1 MRKYSGSVIPF
12 LLLMLVVVGCSS
24 NSEKPEVTGDNGLE
38 QPVVKQQQPVVE
50 QPELDSLDASD
61 VQEVKLSRS
70 LGFGVVNEAEL
81 AVFSEQADIKIF
93 MDAINTAEKIEGKL
107 DIRRPD
113 YDATFITN
121 GNTVNSIHL
130 WLNTESE
137 SGMYT
142 YVSDTGTGYTLTT
155 EAASSLK
162 QLIMNLPYTRQQ
174 AEQNGDVVNMHG
186 IKFMNLDKWDT
197 FLINVQA
204 GTSDHVQVTSYTI
217 EGDPIF
223 YNLNYD
229 GQSIEYT
236 FDTTMDAFGNPQRV
250 STFCERIESKIA
262 DEGTE
267 YSLAGC
273 QNNGKDNERTFWL
286 VIPKDVD

>member
-1 MRKYSGSVIPF
+1 MRKYAVILF
-12 LLLMLVVVGCSS
+12 LVLMLVVVGCSS
-24 NSEKPEVTGDNGLE
+24 NIEK
-38 QPVVKQQQPVVE
+38 
-50 QPELDSLDASD
+50 SLDASD

-81 AVFSEQADIKIF
+81 GVFSEQAEIDIFLNAIHSAKKI
-93 MDAINTAEKIEGKL
+93 DGKL

-113 YDATFITN
+113 YDLIFIAN

-130 WLNTESE
+130 WLENDIEG
-137 SGMYT
+137 GMYT
-142 YVSDTGTGYTLTT
+142 YVSDTGTGYTLTA

-162 QLIMNLPYTRQQ
+162 RLIMNLPYTREQ
-174 AEQNGDVVNMHG
+174 AEHNGDVVNMHG
-186 IKFMNLDKWDT
+186 IKFMNLGKWDT
-197 FLINVQA
+197 FLTNVQDGA
-204 GTSDHVQVTSYTI
+204 SDQVQITSYTI

-223 YNLNYD
+223 YNLKYD

-250 STFCERIESKIA
+250 STFCERIESKIT
-262 DEGTE
+262 DDGTE

-273 QNNGKDNERTFWL
+273 QNNDKENERTFWL
-286 VIPKDVD
+286 VIPREIE